1 MIKKL
6 SKVSRIA
13 MRPLLLTTSYLL
25 LTAFFSCS
33 TVQKSV
39 APSSSAASLQS
50 SVNVGFDVDDTLLF
64 STPAFKK
71 ATESGTTEYSEEWWI
86 IVNKSDE
93 GNSIVKKVA
102 EKILNEHKAKGDGIF
117 AITARD
123 KAGSDVLKGYLN
135 KTFGIKKE
143 HIFCTHR
150 KTEKIRE
157 LNIKIFY
164 GDSDSDIT
172 AAQEAGAKGIRI
184 LRSLKSSYKGKYHPG
199 EFGEEIIPNSE
210 E

>member
-1 MIKKL
+1 MINKF
-6 SKVSRIA
+6 R
-13 MRPLLLTTSYLL
+13 RYFLLPASYFLL
-25 LTAFFSCS
+25 ALFIGCS
-33 TVQKSV
+33 TAQKSV
-39 APSSSAASLQS
+39 APSSSAASEHRGI
-50 SVNVGFDVDDTLLF
+50 NVGFDIDDTLLF

-71 ATESGTTEYSEEWWI
+71 ATKSGAAEYSEEWWV

-123 KAGSDVLKGYLN
+123 KAGSTVLKSYMN

-143 HIFCTHR
+143 NVFCTHR
-150 KTEKIRE
+150 KAEKIRE
-157 LNIKIFY
+157 LNIKIYY

-184 LRSLKSSYKGKYHPG
+184 LRSPKSSYKGKYNPG
-199 EFGEEIIPNSE
+199 KFGEEIIPNSE

>member
-1 MIKKL
+1 M
-6 SKVSRIA
+6 
-13 MRPLLLTTSYLL
+13 LTV
-25 LTAFFSCS
+25 FIGCS
-33 TVQKSV
+33 AAQKSA

-50 SVNVGFDVDDTLLF
+50 GVNVGFDVDDTLLF
-64 STPAFKK
+64 SSPAFNIAKK
-71 ATESGTTEYSEEWWI
+71 SGYSEYSEEWWT

-102 EKILNEHKAKGDGIF
+102 EKILNEHKAKGDQIF

-123 KAGSDVLKGYLN
+123 GTGGDVLRDFLN

-143 HIFCTHR
+143 NTYFSNR
-150 KTEKIRE
+150 KAE
-157 LNIKIFY
+157 LIKKFNISIYY

-172 AAQEAGAKGIRI
+172 AAQEAGVKGIRI
-184 LRSLKSSYKGKYHPG
+184 LRSPKSSYKGKYNPG
-199 EFGEEIIPNSE
+199 KFGEEIIPNSE